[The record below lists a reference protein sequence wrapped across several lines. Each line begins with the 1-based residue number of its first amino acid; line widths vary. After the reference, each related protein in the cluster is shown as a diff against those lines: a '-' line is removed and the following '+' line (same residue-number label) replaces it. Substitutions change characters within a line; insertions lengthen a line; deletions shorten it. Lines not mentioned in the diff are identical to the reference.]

1 MQEFIY
7 LRDHTQKPTKVTCAG
22 PFTFDSRIHPHNV
35 YKDTIAIAE
44 EFAHVINAELKALV
58 EAGARFIQLDESA
71 RGNVTGAEM
80 ARLFNMATEGVEAK
94 LALHICF
101 GNRFGRARF
110 KRSYSD
116 YFPGVLEARTD
127 QFVLE
132 FASREM
138 AEIEKWKEWHDGR
151 ELGAGIID
159 VKSFH
164 PESPDDV
171 AERLR
176 TVLRYASAEKVYIN
190 PDCGFGWSPRNVAVG
205 NYTPWSPGRRSCARN

>member
-1 MQEFIY
+1 
-7 LRDHTQKPTKVTCAG
+7 
-22 PFTFDSRIHPHNV
+22 
-35 YKDTIAIAE
+35 
-44 EFAHVINAELKALV
+44 V
-58 EAGARFIQLDESA
+58 EAGARFIQLDEPA
-71 RGNVTGAEM
+71 RGNVSGAEM
-80 ARLFNMATEGVEAK
+80 ARLFNLATDGVEAK

-116 YFPGVLEARTD
+116 YFPGVLEARAD

-159 VKSFH
+159 VKSFY
-164 PESPDDV
+164 PETPEDV
-171 AERLR
+171 AARLR
-176 TVLRYASAEKVYIN
+176 QVLQYAAAEKVYIN
-190 PDCGFGWSPRNVAVG
+190 PDCGFGWSPRTMAVG
-205 NYTPWSPGRRSCARN
+205 KLHAMVAGTRIVRQELSGG